1 MDEFKIVRERRSGYV
16 PCTRIR
22 SSTDPYPRFNQH
34 GCSGACTAGHRYA
47 GKNDPDAGTV
57 SCRLV
62 LVGRP
67 PCAIA
72 AYSQQLRRQRAS

>member
-1 MDEFKIVRERRSGYV
+1 MDEFKIARERRSGYE
-16 PCTRIR
+16 PHTRIR
-22 SSTDPYPRFNQH
+22 SSAVPSPRFNQH
-34 GCSGACTAGHRYA
+34 VCHGGYTAGHRYA

-72 AYSQQLRRQRAS
+72 A